1 MPNCSFCNKPISI
14 GTGVMFVDK
23 SGKVLYFDKRKCEKY
38 MLKLNRKSRDYKWA
52 EKSKVIKK

>member
-23 SGKVLYFDKRKCEKY
+23 SGN